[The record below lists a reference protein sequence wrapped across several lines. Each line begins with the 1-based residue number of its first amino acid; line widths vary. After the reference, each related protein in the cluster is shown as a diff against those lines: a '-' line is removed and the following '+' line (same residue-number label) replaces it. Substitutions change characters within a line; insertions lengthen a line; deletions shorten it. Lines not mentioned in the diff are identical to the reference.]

1 MDPLITMLKAHEGVR
16 LKPYVDTVGKTTIG
30 VGRNLTDN
38 GITAAEADAMLAYD
52 ISVARTALASG
63 FRAFQALDDVRQAV
77 LTDMCFNMGWP
88 RLSAFKNTL
97 SLIEHARYNDAAAA
111 MLDSLWAKQVGNRAV
126 QLAQMMRTGKWA

>member
-1 MDPLITMLKAHEGVR
+1 MDPLVTMLKSHEGVR

-38 GITAAEADAMLAYD
+38 GITQDECDAMLAHD
-52 ISVARTALASG
+52 IATARAALVMNCRGYQS
-63 FRAFQALDDVRQAV
+63 LDEVRQAV
-77 LTDMCFNMGWP
+77 LIDLCFNLGWP

-97 SLIEHARYNDAAAA
+97 SLIEHARYNDAASA

-126 QLAQMMRTGKWA
+126 QLAAMMRTGKWP